1 MYSLSPPGREGLV
14 DFDSIVARRGANA
27 KVILEKV
34 HADIAKAYCDYI
46 EVLGNGALIGP
57 LSLGEVAAQEL
68 RANFRLLD
76 RRRSHGYIRDEILS
90 IAQWDLCPYCSVTMV
105 DSLDHVLPTS
115 ICPEFAVLAQ
125 NLVPACT
132 RCNRMKDDACFKK
145 SGKNLAHP
153 YFVKIP
159 YNPILFASVVVG
171 KNAVTWTFYLQSH
184 GDIDDATFECI
195 KNLFTIL
202 NLADLY
208 IQYSTVEIME
218 RWENLDTMYKT
229 GGTAALQGYLE
240 REANSVQKIQGEN
253 YWKTVILRSLAQ
265 SNPFCNGGY
274 QHLRKID
281 TP

>member
-1 MYSLSPPGREGLV
+1 MYSLFPPDREGLV
-14 DFDSIVARRGANA
+14 DFDSIVARREANA
-27 KVILEKV
+27 KLILEKV
-34 HADIAKAYCDYI
+34 HGDIAEAYCEYI
-46 EVLGNGALIGP
+46 AVLGNGASLEP

-68 RANFRLLD
+68 KANFRLLD
-76 RRRSHGYIRDEILS
+76 RGRSHGDIRDEILS

-105 DSLDHVLPTS
+105 DSLDHVLPTTS
-115 ICPEFAVLAQ
+115 YPEFAVLAQ

-132 RCNRMKDDACFKK
+132 RCNRMKGDVCFKK
-145 SGKNLAHP
+145 SGKNLVHP
-153 YFVKIP
+153 YFVEFP
-159 YNPILFASVVVG
+159 YNPILFASVVVE
-171 KNAVTWTFYLQSH
+171 KKAVTWRFYLQSH

-208 IQYSTVEIME
+208 TQYSTVEIME

-229 GGTAALQGYLE
+229 GGAAALQGYLE

-265 SNPFCNGGY
+265 SNVFCNGGY
-274 QHLRKID
+274 QHLRRTH